1 MLIEWNQ
8 SMSVYPVAR
17 SFTSNLVQ
25 YLAVTQNAVGG
36 KRKLDWHVVG
46 KHNNHQDIIYF
57 ITDDLIAHLLYS
69 RQTQWSPTVY

>member
-17 SFTSNLVQ
+17 SFASNLVQ
-25 YLAVTQNAVGG
+25 YLAVTQNAVGA

-46 KHNNHQDIIYF
+46 GYKDHLQYGIRPYISII
-57 ITDDLIAHLLYS
+57 
-69 RQTQWSPTVY
+69 V